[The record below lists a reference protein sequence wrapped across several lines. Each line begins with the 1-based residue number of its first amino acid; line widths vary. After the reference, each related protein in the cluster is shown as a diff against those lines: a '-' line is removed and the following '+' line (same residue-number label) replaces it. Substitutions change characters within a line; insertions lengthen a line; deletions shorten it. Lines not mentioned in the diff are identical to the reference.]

1 VEKKRYAGFG
11 KTIVFTDLH
20 TWHSKKIAK
29 TYNQKY
35 LVEDDFKLLNNVLL
49 VPVGP
54 INHHKDFNIRAH
66 IFLCVVGMIFYRYL
80 AWKCK
85 HLRLSITRL
94 VDELDGIRLAL
105 VQEKTGGDVVIMV
118 EEMVAKQ
125 ARLFSLL
132 DLGKFMAS

>member
-1 VEKKRYAGFG
+1 MGFG

-35 LVEDDFKLLNNVLL
+35 LVEDDFKLLNDLLL

-54 INHHKDFNIRAH
+54 INHHTDFNIRAH
-66 IFLCVVGMIFYRYL
+66 IFLCIIGMIFYRYM

-85 HLRLSITRL
+85 HLRLSL
-94 VDELDGIRLAL
+94 GQL
-105 VQEKTGGDVVIMV
+105 V
-118 EEMVAKQ
+118 EELEGIHVAIVKQKSGGKVEIVLEEMDAKQ

-132 DLGKFMAS
+132 DLGKFMPN